1 MDGTGAPPVPALPTG
16 FASLDQALGIGGLPR
31 GRIVELFG
39 PANCGKSALALQTAA
54 HLQRIG
60 SSAVWIDAEH
70 TFDAGFAASLGIDLA
85 ALPVVVPQSAEEAL
99 EIAGQFAASRA
110 VDLVVVDSAA
120 ALVPALELETGLDV
134 ARLQTRVLATAL
146 RRIARTALRSGACM
160 LFVNQAR
167 NRMDG
172 SGETSAG
179 GAPLKLHAFVRI
191 TLAKRPGSVR
201 FRLLK
206 NKAGSAFGRGS
217 LEWRPGAG
225 FIDPT
230 A

>member
-99 EIAGQFAASRA
+99 E
-110 VDLVVVDSAA
+110 
-120 ALVPALELETGLDV
+120 
-134 ARLQTRVLATAL
+134 
-146 RRIARTALRSGACM
+146 
-160 LFVNQAR
+160 
-167 NRMDG
+167 
-172 SGETSAG
+172 
-179 GAPLKLHAFVRI
+179 
-191 TLAKRPGSVR
+191 
-201 FRLLK
+201 
-206 NKAGSAFGRGS
+206 
-217 LEWRPGAG
+217 
-225 FIDPT
+225 
-230 A
+230 